1 MNFRFNCRI
10 LHKRIILENVIKLT
24 LENNSSTQDQLW
36 KNVIKLA
43 VNEWLNKSVYALMF
57 SLPGCPQG
65 PYQCVAM
72 DYFHW
77 FHGIPIFCI
86 HVRGLS
92 CASLWVVKLKV
103 DWKPSWSV
111 KERENCNCENR
122 LDNVSCIYVFCVS
135 CTYTVWNE
143 NELQ

>member
-10 LHKRIILENVIKLT
+10 LHKGIILENVIKLT

-65 PYQCVAM
+65 AYECVAM
-72 DYFHW
+72 DCFHW

-92 CASLWVVKLKV
+92 CASLWVVKWKV
-103 DWKPSWSV
+103 DWKPSWSAKGKKLQLLEHFRYFIMDV
-111 KERENCNCENR
+111 F
-122 LDNVSCIYVFCVS
+122 LIYCK
-135 CTYTVWNE
+135 CTV
-143 NELQ
+143 

>member
-1 MNFRFNCRI
+1 MNFRFNCRT

-65 PYQCVAM
+65 AYQCVAM
-72 DYFHW
+72 DCFHW

-92 CASLWVVKLKV
+92 CASLWVVKWKV
-103 DWKPSWSV
+103 DWRPSWSAKGKKTATIRTV
-111 KERENCNCENR
+111 QIFYYGCFF
-122 LDNVSCIYVFCVS
+122 IYCK
-135 CTYTVWNE
+135 CTV
-143 NELQ
+143 